1 VKRRLIV
8 TADDF
13 GMSLEINE
21 AVEQAH
27 REGILTCASLV
38 VAGEAAEDAIRRA
51 HAMPSLGVGLHLALL
66 DAPAAAPVPSA
77 IVPDGAHL
85 GSSPVTTGIAIML
98 SAKVRAAA
106 RREIAAQFE
115 AYRKSGLA
123 LGHLDGHWH
132 YHQHP
137 AVLAMAIE
145 LGKPLGLKGVRVPYE
160 PYGFSGEIG
169 GGGRVLGRLAHAVGI
184 YPLARAMR
192 RRIAAAGLVANDC
205 FYGIAD
211 AGEVNEDLL
220 TRLVE
225 HLPSGLT
232 EAGLHPA
239 TRNAGGEHALPADWQ
254 PARELAALTSP
265 SVRRAVEAGGIELC
279 RWADA
284 A

>member
-1 VKRRLIV
+1 
-8 TADDF
+8 
-13 GMSLEINE
+13 
-21 AVEQAH
+21 
-27 REGILTCASLV
+27 
-38 VAGEAAEDAIRRA
+38 
-51 HAMPSLGVGLHLALL
+51 
-66 DAPAAAPVPSA
+66 
-77 IVPDGAHL
+77 
-85 GSSPVTTGIAIML
+85 ML
-98 SAKVRAAA
+98 SRKVRAAA

-137 AVLAMAIE
+137 TVLAMAIE

-160 PYGFSGEIG
+160 PFGLSSAIG
-169 GGGRVLGRLAHAVGI
+169 GGGRAASRLLHAVGI
-184 YPLARAMR
+184 YPLARAMH
-192 RRIAAAGLVANDC
+192 RRIAAAGLLANDY

-211 AGEVNEDLL
+211 AGEVSEELL

-225 HLPSGLT
+225 SLPAGLT

-239 TRNAGGEHALPADWQ
+239 TRHAPGEHALPAAWH
-254 PARELAALTSP
+254 PERELAALTSP
-265 SVRRAVEAGGIELC
+265 ALRRAVEASGIELC